1 MKIFLTILCCLFL
14 FSGCAKPQESL
25 KQVDSN
31 ILDQYSMVE
40 KKEDSIYLVSGA
52 NNSYVV
58 FYPESVNMGIKDKE
72 YSISFNTG
80 DKIDTLVYEL
90 NFKRSE
96 DSKLILIEDGHE
108 VSFETVILSSKNT

>member
-1 MKIFLTILCCLFL
+1 M
-14 FSGCAKPQESL
+14 

-40 KKEDSIYLVSGA
+40 KKEDSIYLISGA

-58 FYPESVNMGIKDKE
+58 FYKMNVDPESVNMGIKDKE